1 MSTRT
6 MLETAIEAA
15 QHAGAQVEKYFET
28 TGLERN
34 EKDDTSF
41 VTKADTE
48 AEEVIVS
55 LIRERFPDHGILGEE
70 GSEVNSEAEYQWVI
84 DPIDG
89 TRNFT
94 NGIPLFA
101 VSIAVLYQGEPVVGV
116 VYNPA
121 THSLYAA
128 EKGKGATFNGA
139 PMRVSVQDAKKG
151 VVTFGPGQGDAKE
164 KLRAFFQNG
173 EHYFRSVRYL
183 GCTALEL
190 AYVAR
195 GGTEGFVCIGLKP
208 WDYAAGRV
216 LLLEAGGTITDYEGK
231 ACGIEQNYFI
241 ASNGVAHEA
250 LRALVSGA

>member
-1 MSTRT
+1 MD
-6 MLETAIEAA
+6 MLHTATEAA
-15 QHAGAQVEKYFET
+15 EKAGKILEGYFET
-28 TGLERN
+28 TGLERT
-34 EKDDTSF
+34 EKDDKSF

-48 AEEVIVS
+48 AEELIVS

-70 GSEVNSEAEYQWVI
+70 GSEVNPEAEYQWVI

-101 VSIAVLYQGEPVVGV
+101 VSIAVLYRGEPVIGV

-121 THSLYAA
+121 TGSLYAA
-128 EKGKGATFNGA
+128 EKGKGATFNGS
-139 PMRVSVQDAKKG
+139 PMRVSVQEAKKG
-151 VVTFGPGQGDAKE
+151 LVTFGPGQGDAKE
-164 KLRAFFQNG
+164 KLRTFFQNG
-173 EHYFRSVRYL
+173 ESYFRSVRYL

-208 WDYAAGRV
+208 WDYAAGR
-216 LLLEAGGTITDYEGK
+216 LLILEAGGTITDYEGK
-231 ACGIEQNYFI
+231 ECGIEQNYFI

-250 LRALVSGA
+250 LKSLVR